1 MNLTVYNIFDNR
13 EPGKGTKDAVNLI
26 QQYYR
31 TFFTKLVNS
40 INQSKGGDFMKLYGI
55 EPIFEAMPWGE
66 KVKVISLGEKGRGRR
81 LSYVLFDAEYDPSAD
96 NYEASLDDTGLA
108 RIFRTERAS
117 NGWIMK
123 LSGAGTYTR
132 DTHGTV
138 YVLNEYVGNVKV
150 LAYGFGAWGT
160 AGRIGDWWE
169 FVVTVKEP
177 AVFLIRPAGGSG
189 KRPRWF
195 LVVDGGKTV
204 RVDQEEVALWELSA
218 ELQIGNPN
226 EMIKE
231 KQMITPLNRLIQT
244 TGGSF

>member
-1 MNLTVYNIFDNR
+1 MCGQGLGSASLEDVHPR
-13 EPGKGTKDAVNLI
+13 GARSKTK
-26 QQYYR
+26 
-31 TFFTKLVNS
+31 
-40 INQSKGGDFMKLYGI
+40 KGGLGRPLKDNKEGLIMKLYGI
-55 EPIFEAMPWGE
+55 EPIFAAMPWGE

-150 LAYGFGAWGT
+150 LAYGYGAYGD

-195 LVVDGGKTV
+195 LAVQCGKTV
-204 RVDQEEVALWELSA
+204 RVDQEEVALA
-218 ELQIGNPN
+218 ELQMGVKLGNPN
-226 EMIKE
+226 EMIKD